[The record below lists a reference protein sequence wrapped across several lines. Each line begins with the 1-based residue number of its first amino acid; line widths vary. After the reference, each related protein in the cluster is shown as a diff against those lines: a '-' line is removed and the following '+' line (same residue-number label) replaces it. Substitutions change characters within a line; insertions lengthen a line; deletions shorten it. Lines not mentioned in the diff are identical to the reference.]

1 MLPEI
6 TLTAGAV
13 AWISA
18 LITIAIGLAAKEMLT
33 TFVSGLLFC
42 FNKNFNEGDEVYIDG
57 EKAIIVKVGLR
68 QTVFG
73 IDNGRGYTW
82 RFIYNDRIKTHKLEK
97 VVIKPEIKKMRNG
110 SGDGT
115 KEEEK

>member
-6 TLTAGAV
+6 SLGAGII

-18 LITIAIGLAAKEMLT
+18 LISIAIGLAVKDMLT
-33 TFVSGLLFC
+33 SFVSGLLFC
-42 FNKNFNEGDEVYIDG
+42 FNKHFNEGDEVYLDG
-57 EKAIIVKVGLR
+57 EKAIIVKVGFR

-82 RFIYNDRIKTHKLEK
+82 RFIYNHKIQNSRLEK
-97 VVIKPEIKKMRNG
+97 VVIKPEIREIRRG
-110 SGDGT
+110 SGDGRS
-115 KEEEK
+115 